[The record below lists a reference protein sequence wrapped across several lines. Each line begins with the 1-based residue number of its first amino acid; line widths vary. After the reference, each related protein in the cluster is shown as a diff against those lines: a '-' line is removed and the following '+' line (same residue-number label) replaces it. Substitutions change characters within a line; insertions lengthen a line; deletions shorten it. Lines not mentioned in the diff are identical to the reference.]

1 MTETATAAR
10 RDPSLDESVRV
21 LAMLLG
27 RVVHNLKQRGGPPP
41 EVVRA
46 AFEQGSLGPRHMPV
60 VIAVALEGPMSV
72 SEVAERIGLSVATTS
87 LLVGELSRAGLV
99 DRTEDERDRRRTIV
113 TLGDEH
119 REALTAWTQDV
130 VAGPIRRALE
140 RLSPRARANFLE
152 GLRILAE
159 ETDPEG
165 PDGDGC
171 AAEA

>member
-1 MTETATAAR
+1 
-10 RDPSLDESVRV
+10 
-21 LAMLLG
+21 
-27 RVVHNLKQRGGPPP
+27 
-41 EVVRA
+41 
-46 AFEQGSLGPRHMPV
+46 MPV
-60 VIAVALEGPMSV
+60 VIAVALEGSMNV
-72 SEVAERIGLSVATTS
+72 SGVAERIGLSVATTS

-152 GLRILAE
+152 ALRILAKE
-159 ETDPEG
+159 SEPEG